1 MEDPN
6 KLLDRQTP
14 NEDYSEN
21 QKQDDT
27 NIDHNVSMTMEESG
41 ETTDTSSEKNE
52 SRDYIDDDDQEMFQC
67 KDCEVTQCTMWRKA
81 LDKDGLVCNLCHLK
95 RVKNKMISSQT
106 STTTTTC
113 TTATTSTTSSTTSSV
128 ASNSAKSNQMQPPI
142 RAKDVRISK
151 RKNKINKKFA
161 NGAYADRLIKTNNSK
176 SRRAFYKK
184 KPRKSEAGVASIVAS
199 QSVYHNV
206 CIK

>member
-1 MEDPN
+1 MEDSI
-6 KLLDRQTP
+6 KLQDQTP
-14 NEDYSEN
+14 HEDHNREN
-21 QKQDDT
+21 QKEDDS
-27 NIDHNVSMTMEESG
+27 IDHNVSITVEESG

-67 KDCEVTQCTMWRKA
+67 KDCGVTQCTMWRKA

-95 RVKNKMISSQT
+95 RVKNKMISNQTSSTVT
-106 STTTTTC
+106 STTVTT
-113 TTATTSTTSSTTSSV
+113 TTSTTSSVSS
-128 ASNSAKSNQMQPPI
+128 KSNQMQPPI

-161 NGAYADRLIKTNNSK
+161 NGAYADRLMKTNNSK

-184 KPRKSEAGVASIVAS
+184 KPTKSEAGVASIVAS

-206 CIK
+206 